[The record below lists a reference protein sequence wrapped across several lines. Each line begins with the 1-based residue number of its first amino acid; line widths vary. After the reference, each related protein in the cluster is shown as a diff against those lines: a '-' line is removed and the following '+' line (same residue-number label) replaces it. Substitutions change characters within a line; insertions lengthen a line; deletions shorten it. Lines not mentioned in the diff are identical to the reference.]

1 MAYSLGQLASAV
13 GKGGGDLPAIRARL
27 ASGAGP
33 NDEAEFSANWSPL
46 CVAAASD
53 RPEAINALCD
63 AGASVGWVHPDLGSL
78 ALHVAAEKGATGAI
92 RALVRRGASLD
103 ARRLRGETALHAA
116 VVAVKPASVRALLTL
131 GADPS
136 CCNAKGNTPA
146 DVARVLAQLPSKR
159 ETGAAAGGAVIG
171 AAGGVGV
178 AALAVGGVAALT
190 PGPGLVAA
198 ILCGM
203 TLGSRAAAGAPPK
216 PPKVLD
222 AQKVR
227 HNMESMTVLRN
238 VDGHTTASQEQV
250 LGLLVSPTASV
261 VLATA
266 RQCARADRAL
276 LPGTRLRVEPYGEG
290 IYERWEPR
298 AVGGNRHFIRFRRG
312 DGAAAEPVTLQ
323 RRTTRYSVLPP
334 VDPELCLAHQRLAF
348 VLGAHSELH
357 SLLPCDVLRSI
368 CDELRPP
375 PQSLANEAFLS
386 RAAVRHAEPVP
397 ETVIEAK
404 TGRIIRRG
412 RAQKKAV
419 FRGTKTKSNSQ
430 AEGPQDEDGVDG
442 ALIAELGEAQASGD
456 DAALAAAIAK
466 INAGVRCAQV

>member
-1 MAYSLGQLASAV
+1 
-13 GKGGGDLPAIRARL
+13 
-27 ASGAGP
+27 
-33 NDEAEFSANWSPL
+33 
-46 CVAAASD
+46 
-53 RPEAINALCD
+53 
-63 AGASVGWVHPDLGSL
+63 
-78 ALHVAAEKGATGAI
+78 
-92 RALVRRGASLD
+92 
-103 ARRLRGETALHAA
+103 
-116 VVAVKPASVRALLTL
+116 
-131 GADPS
+131 
-136 CCNAKGNTPA
+136 
-146 DVARVLAQLPSKR
+146 
-159 ETGAAAGGAVIG
+159 
-171 AAGGVGV
+171 
-178 AALAVGGVAALT
+178 
-190 PGPGLVAA
+190 
-198 ILCGM
+198 
-203 TLGSRAAAGAPPK
+203 
-216 PPKVLD
+216 
-222 AQKVR
+222 
-227 HNMESMTVLRN
+227 MTVLRN

-386 RAAVRHAEPVP
+386 RAAVHHAEPVP

-419 FRGTKTKSNSQ
+419 FRGTKAKSNSQ